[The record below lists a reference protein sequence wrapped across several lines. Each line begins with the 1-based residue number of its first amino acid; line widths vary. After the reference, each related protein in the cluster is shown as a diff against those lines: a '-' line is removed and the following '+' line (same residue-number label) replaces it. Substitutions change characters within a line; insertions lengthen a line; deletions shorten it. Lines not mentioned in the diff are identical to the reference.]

1 LHSHQPWL
9 VLFCTLQLMGVLEED
24 EFARNYQLA
33 SKLQKVHLLMR
44 VRVWRQHNGASP
56 TSVCSKIRPFA
67 AWRQL
72 AVIFRAAI
80 VVCLTIIGW
89 YQCLTVN
96 VRPTND
102 VLLLHSDCRWCSWVA
117 KVQMLLHS
125 VLLVVCSLYLCCLIQ
140 LPRLEKLWPS
150 ISYRGR
156 KLCADSGE
164 DSRRSWMQ
172 ILLCTLQYEPDC
184 LIMWQFDSYCSVHR
198 NIWIHDFCW
207 HFFTFRSKS
216 RWSVW
221 QRSHFRQ
228 LWKIMKIGGQ
238 FAAWAQ
244 RTEAHVPTSCMVY
257 ACLYYM
263 ARWANE
269 IVVIHCCHLSSGR
282 EVKAAGDLF

>member
-1 LHSHQPWL
+1 MPCSNVRRRKTSWNLQAYPKLVNQSQPL
-9 VLFCTLQLMGVLEED
+9 VG
-24 EFARNYQLA
+24 R
-33 SKLQKVHLLMR
+33 S
-44 VRVWRQHNGASP
+44 SP
-56 TSVCSKIRPFA
+56 YCGDMWTYC
-67 AWRQL
+67 
-72 AVIFRAAI
+72 
-80 VVCLTIIGW
+80 CLTSFFPIVDTCFSCKDIAQQSCAMVPRW
-89 YQCLTVN
+89 QFLTVN

-102 VLLLHSDCRWCSWVA
+102 VLLLQSDCRWCSWVA

-140 LPRLEKLWPS
+140 LLRLEKLRRS

-164 DSRRSWMQ
+164 DSRRSWVQ

-184 LIMWQFDSYCSVHR
+184 PIMWQFDSYCSVHR

-207 HFFTFRSKS
+207 HFFTFCSKS

-238 FAAWAQ
+238 FAAWGQ

-257 ACLYYM
+257 ACLYYT

-269 IVVIHCCHLSSGR
+269 IVVMHCCHLSSGN
-282 EVKAAGDLF
+282 EVKAGGDLF